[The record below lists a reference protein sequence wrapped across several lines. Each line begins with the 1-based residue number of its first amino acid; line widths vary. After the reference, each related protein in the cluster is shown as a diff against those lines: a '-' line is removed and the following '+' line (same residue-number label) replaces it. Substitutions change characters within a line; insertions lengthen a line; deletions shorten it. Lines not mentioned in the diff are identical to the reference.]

1 MTLEESIIW
10 DRLRGKQLG
19 HRFRRQHIIGD
30 YIVDFVCLSSLLVVE
45 IDGKYHQEEET
56 QQKDEVR
63 TDFLN
68 SLGYKVIRFTNEEVV
83 ADIDHVINQIK
94 SEL

>member
-56 QQKDEVR
+56 QQNDEVR